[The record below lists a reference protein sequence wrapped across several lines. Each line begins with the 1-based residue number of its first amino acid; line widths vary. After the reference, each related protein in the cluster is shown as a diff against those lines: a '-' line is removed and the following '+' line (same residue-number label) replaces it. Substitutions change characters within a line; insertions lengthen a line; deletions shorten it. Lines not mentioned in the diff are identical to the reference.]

1 MEGTLGSWVALPLTG
16 WRHRGSWRRGV
27 HRLLTKDGSRGGER
41 ESGDLAVAPTGRQR
55 VSEVATSGEAPPAEG
70 RRGSAAAEKRL
81 LGVTHERGDPG
92 QDESR
97 AAPDDKSQPKLPRR
111 KTVASEGGSGSA
123 NCATRP
129 TETGAVRRCHA
140 APQAQRE
147 GFESIE

>member
-1 MEGTLGSWVALPLTG
+1 MGGVAFNRVT
-16 WRHRGSWRRGV
+16 SSGV
-27 HRLLTKDGSRGGER
+27 LATWGASTLTKDGSRGGER
-41 ESGDLAVAPTGRQR
+41 ERFGDLAVAPTGRQR
-55 VSEVATSGEAPPAEG
+55 VSEVATSGEASPAEG
-70 RRGSAAAEKRL
+70 RRRSAAAEKRL
-81 LGVTHERGDPG
+81 PGVTHERGDPG

-123 NCATRP
+123 NCPTRP